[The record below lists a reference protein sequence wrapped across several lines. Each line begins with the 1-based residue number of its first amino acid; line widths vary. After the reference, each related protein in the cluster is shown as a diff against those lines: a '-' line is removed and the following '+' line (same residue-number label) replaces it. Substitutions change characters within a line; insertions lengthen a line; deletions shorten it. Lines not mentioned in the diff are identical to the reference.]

1 MPSYFLMKSE
11 PDAFS
16 WQQFEKD
23 RVTRWDGVRNF
34 QARNI
39 MQSMRVGD
47 EALFY
52 HSNEGREIVGVMQ
65 VVREAYLDPT
75 DESGKFVCVDM
86 EIGKKFKRAVTLAEI
101 KQHPKLQNLSLIKQ
115 SRLSVM
121 PIAID
126 EWKILC
132 HLGK

>member
-1 MPSYFLMKSE
+1 MKSE

-23 RVTRWDGVRNF
+23 RITRWDGVRNY
-34 QARNI
+34 QARNH
-39 MQSMRVGD
+39 MQSMRMGD

-52 HSNEGREIVGVMQ
+52 HSNEGREIVGLMK
-65 VVREAYLDPT
+65 VVREAYPDPT
-75 DESGKFVCVDM
+75 DLSGKFVCVDM
-86 EIGKKFKRAVTLAEI
+86 EIGKRFKRAVTLAEI

-132 HLGK
+132 KLGG

>member
-1 MPSYFLMKSE
+1 MKSE

-23 RVTRWDGVRNF
+23 RITRWDGVRNF
-34 QARNI
+34 QARKV

-52 HSNEGREIVGVMQ
+52 HSNEGREIVGAMR
-65 VVREAYLDPT
+65 VVREAYPDPT
-75 DESGKFVCVDM
+75 DASSKFVCVDM
-86 EIGKKFKRAVTLAEI
+86 QIGRKFNRPVTLTEI
-101 KQHPKLQNLSLIKQ
+101 KQHPDLQNLSLIKQ

-132 HLGK
+132 HLGE

>member
-23 RVTRWDGVRNF
+23 RITRWDGVRNY
-34 QARNI
+34 QARNH
-39 MQSMRVGD
+39 MQSMRMGD

-52 HSNEGREIVGVMQ
+52 HSNEGREIVGLMK
-65 VVREAYLDPT
+65 VVREAYPDPT
-75 DESGKFVCVDM
+75 DLSGKFVCVDM
-86 EIGKKFKRAVTLAEI
+86 EIGKRFKRAVTLAEI

-132 HLGK
+132 KLGG

>member
-23 RVTRWDGVRNF
+23 RTTRWDGVRNY
-34 QARNI
+34 QARNH
-39 MQSMRVGD
+39 MQSMRKGD
-47 EALFY
+47 EVLFY
-52 HSNEGREIVGVMQ
+52 HSNEGKEIVGVMK
-65 VVREAYLDPT
+65 VLREAYPDPS
-75 DESGKFVCVDM
+75 DKSGKFVCVDM
-86 EIGKKFKRAVTLAEI
+86 QIGKKFKRPVTLAEI
-101 KQHPKLQNLSLIKQ
+101 KQHPDLQNLSLIKQ

-121 PIAID
+121 PITID

-132 HLGK
+132 KLGA

>member
-1 MPSYFLMKSE
+1 
-11 PDAFS
+11 
-16 WQQFEKD
+16 
-23 RVTRWDGVRNF
+23 
-34 QARNI
+34 
-39 MQSMRVGD
+39 MQSMRKGD

-65 VVREAYLDPT
+65 VVREAYPDPT
-75 DESGKFVCVDM
+75 DESARFVCVDM
-86 EIGKKFKRAVTLAEI
+86 EIGNKFKRAVTLAEI

-132 HLGK
+132 KLGG

>member
-1 MPSYFLMKSE
+1 MKSE

-23 RVTRWDGVRNF
+23 RITRWDGVRNY
-34 QARNI
+34 QARNV
-39 MQSMRVGD
+39 MQSMRRGD

-52 HSNEGREIVGVMQ
+52 HSNEGREIVGVMR

-132 HLGK
+132 HLGE

>member
-23 RVTRWDGVRNF
+23 RVTRWDGVRNY
-34 QARNI
+34 QARNV
-39 MQSMRVGD
+39 MQAMRVGD

-52 HSNEGREIVGVMQ
+52 HSNEGREIVGVMR
-65 VVREAYLDPT
+65 VVREAYPDPT
-75 DESGKFVCVDM
+75 DETGKFVCVDM

-121 PIAID
+121 PITVD

-132 HLGK
+132 KLGS

>member
-11 PDAFS
+11 PDAYS

-23 RVTRWDGVRNF
+23 RTTRWDGVRNY
-34 QARNI
+34 QARNH
-39 MQSMRVGD
+39 MQSMRLGD

-132 HLGK
+132 KLGE